1 MSVEE
6 LYQRA
11 VVQAN
16 QPRRVSM
23 DDPVDEAVLLTVI
36 AIGEPLG
43 RIDLIGVRDVVTGID
58 YSVYPEGVQAYCTPG
73 AGNLGIVISWTNAGT
88 EDGTVFVRVID
99 DTGAILAEWSP
110 SLRAGEGTLTSL
122 LVDMPMRDY
131 GIAIECGH

>member
-23 DDPVDEAVLLTVI
+23 GNPVDEVVALTVI
-36 AIGEPLG
+36 AVGEPLG
-43 RIDLIGVRDVVTGID
+43 RIDLIGVKDMVTGIE

-73 AGNLGIVISWTNAGT
+73 AGNLAIVISWTNAGT
-88 EDGTVFVRVID
+88 EVGTVFVRVTD
-99 DTGAILAEWSP
+99 DTGAILGEWSP
-110 SLRAGEGTLTSL
+110 SLMAGEGTLTSL
-122 LVDMPMRDY
+122 LANMPMRDY